1 MKNIYSLRSLI
12 MLITAICIAGVSNAQ
27 LASTYNFTSLTGT
40 YSSISGTGTYVGAV
54 CADDANQAAIP
65 IGFPFVF
72 SGITYNTVSACSN
85 GWLSLSGALPSAA
98 VGRGNSTA
106 NATTIGAGFLMAYW
120 DDLDGGSFS
129 SPAGTAYYLTTGV
142 SPNRVFTF
150 EWKEFTPFFVTTRAN
165 FQIKLYESSNVVEYW
180 YGTGNFA
187 STTATIGISNS
198 GSDYQTLSAPSAAPT
213 SSSTAFTTTIATSPA
228 NGQIYRWYSCAVTA
242 SASNSGPVCPGGT
255 VTLTGVTTGTSYSWA
270 GPGSYSSL
278 SLSPV
283 ITGATAGTYTL
294 SATNGTCTTT
304 ATTTVSFLAAA
315 PVPVITPSVA
325 TICNGGNVTLTATVP
340 PTPGTILSQNFN
352 TSIAPWVVDNTGS
365 TTAAALSPFQLQP
378 NGYFYSPYS
387 VTFNSPDNTQFLLSI
402 PDAGGSGSVTSTRI
416 TSPVFSLVGYSAAT
430 FSFQHNYRRWAT
442 GDVNVNAEI
451 STNGGLTWTVINNY
465 FSGGVDVG
473 ATGSFATASFPLTAY
488 LGMSNCMVRFNYTS
502 TWGFWWALDNILITG
517 TPTSSTPPTWT
528 PTTHLFSDPGFT
540 TPYVAGTPAT
550 NVYVHPTTVLSPIV
564 VNYVATVTGSGCS
577 SMDTTAVTI
586 NTPPTSVSATASGT
600 ALCVGNTLT
609 LTGTATGATTYSW
622 SGPGGYSSTALSPAG
637 ITVSTLSSGIYTL
650 VASSVCGTV
659 TATTA
664 SVTVTAGPAG
674 VTATASATTLCS
686 GDILTLTGTAVGG
699 VSYSW
704 SGPGG
709 YSAAVMTPSSFA
721 VTPSSSGIYTFTA
734 TNTCGAIVATTASV
748 TVNSIPTGV
757 SATASST
764 VLCAGNTLT
773 LTGTATSPITTT
785 YFWSGPGG
793 YSAAVLNPA
802 GFAVTTLSAGI
813 YSLTATNACGS
824 NNATTASVTVN
835 TPPTAV
841 TAAISATPLCAGN
854 PLTLTG
860 TATSPIATTYSWSGP
875 GGYSAAVLN
884 PPVITTTTLSA
895 GVYTLTA
902 TNTCGSTTA
911 NTASLVVNTVPTA
924 VIATANPTT
933 LCSGDALTL
942 TGAAT
947 STIPV
952 TYGWSGPGSYSSAV
966 QNPPAIITTTASAGV
981 YTITATNVCG
991 NTTATTAAVVVNT
1004 VPTAVTA
1011 TPNATVLCSGD
1022 VLTLTGTATSP
1033 ITTTYSWSGPNSYS
1047 SAVLSPA
1054 GFVTSTLSAGV
1065 YTLTATNVCGSTSAT
1080 TPSIII
1086 NTVPSTVTATASA
1099 TTLCAGN
1106 ALTLTGT
1113 STSPITTTYLWN
1125 GPGGYSS
1132 TNLNPAAIITT
1143 TLSTGIY
1150 TLTATNVC
1158 GSVADTTAFVTVN
1171 STPTAVTATAAP
1183 TPLCSGSTLTLTGT
1197 ATSPIATTYS
1207 WSGPNAYSST
1217 NLNPA
1222 GFVTST
1228 ASAGVYTLTATN
1240 SCGST
1245 SAVTT
1250 SVVVRTVPTGVTA
1263 TVSPTTL
1270 CSGSTL
1276 SLTGTSTS
1284 PITTTYSWSGP
1295 NSYSSAVQNPAPF
1308 VTSTLSAGVYT
1319 FTATNICGSTTATTA
1334 SVTVNRTPTGVTASA
1349 SPTSVCSSATLTLTG
1364 TATSPIT
1371 TTYSWSGPGGYS
1383 SAVLNPAGFITST
1396 LSAGVYTLTAT
1407 NTCGSSIATTTSVIV
1422 VGPPTGVTAN
1432 IVVGSLCSGFPMS
1445 LVGGASN
1452 ATNYSWSGPAGY
1464 SSTLLNPPTFTASVT
1479 SSGTYTLA
1487 AGNSCF
1493 TVTATASIVIAPLPP
1508 MGPITG
1514 ITTICEGSTSNL
1526 ADTVLGGVWSS
1537 SNPSVATI
1545 NAIGT
1550 VMGVAMGTTTIS
1562 YTNTNTCGTALA
1574 TTTVAVIPVPAS
1586 TPVTGSSLLCQGS
1599 ASLYSNIITGGAWS
1613 TSNPAVAT
1621 INGATG
1627 LATGMMTGSAIFY
1640 YTVNN
1645 GCGTPVTDTFAV
1657 SVITA
1662 PVAGNIFGPIRLC
1675 ISDTMRLYN
1684 YTTGGTWHVVNGRAS
1699 ITSTGGLV
1707 TGNASGVDTAYYVVT
1722 NSCGTDTTRFPFY
1735 IYTPAQCAALGVGA
1749 VNVTDFKVSI
1759 YPNPNSGS
1767 FTLSGSWIEGDNDAT
1782 IDIIDLLGQ
1791 VVYRKDIL
1799 ISNGKIDE
1807 QVQMGNGLS
1816 AGMYMLRINSAN
1828 AHDAIRF
1835 TTSQ

>member
-1 MKNIYSLRSLI
+1 MKNIFSLNKLLFLLSVVC
-12 MLITAICIAGVSNAQ
+12 ITICPGITRALPTLCTPVHTNGCTFGDYFTNVTFSTINNSTTCSGLTTGSSVF
-27 LASTYNFTSLTGT
+27 LAPNPTLMPGSTYTLSVSTYGSGGGDNAYGWIDYNADGTLAATEAVLTGT
-40 YSSISGTGTYVGAV
+40 SSGGDYNTYTVSVTIPLTATPGATYFRVRCNYSFSAGTTACGTYAWGETHDYQV
-54 CADDANQAAIP
+54 
-65 IGFPFVF
+65 
-72 SGITYNTVSACSN
+72 
-85 GWLSLSGALPSAA
+85 
-98 VGRGNSTA
+98 
-106 NATTIGAGFLMAYW
+106 TIGNLC
-120 DDLDGGSFS
+120 S
-129 SPAGTAYYLTTGV
+129 V
-142 SPNRVFTF
+142 
-150 EWKEFTPFFVTTRAN
+150 
-165 FQIKLYESSNVVEYW
+165 
-180 YGTGNFA
+180 
-187 STTATIGISNS
+187 TAT
-198 GSDYQTLSAPSAAPT
+198 
-213 SSSTAFTTTIATSPA
+213 
-228 NGQIYRWYSCAVTA
+228 
-242 SASNSGPVCPGGT
+242 ASNSGPACPGSP
-255 VTLTGVTTGTSYSWA
+255 VNLTGVTSGTSYSWA
-270 GPGSYSSL
+270 GPAGFSSVL
-278 SLSPV
+278 LSPV
-283 ITGATAGTYTL
+283 IPAAVAGVYTL
-294 SATNGTCTTT
+294 SATSGTCTTT
-304 ATTTVSFLAAA
+304 ATTTVSLLSAP
-315 PVPVITPSVA
+315 PVPVVTPSVA

-352 TSIAPWVVDNTGS
+352 AGITPWTVDNTGS
-365 TTAAALSPFQLQP
+365 LSTVAASPWQIQT
-378 NGYFYSPYS
+378 SPYTYS
-387 VTFNSPDNTQFLLSI
+387 FTSYSSPDNSQFAMVNS
-402 PDAGGSGSVTSTRI
+402 DAGGSSSTTRSKLI
-416 TSPVFSLVGYSAAT
+416 SPTFSLVGYSAASL
-430 FSFQHNYRRWAT
+430 SFQHYYRYITSDISASI
-442 GDVNVNAEI
+442 EI
-451 STNGGLTWTVINNY
+451 SIDGGTTWIVINNY
-465 FSGGVDVG
+465 VATVGG
-473 ATGSFATASFPLTAY
+473 ASAFATATFPLTAY
-488 LGMSNCMVRFNYTS
+488 LGNPNCKIRFNYS
-502 TWGFWWALDNILITG
+502 GSWGWYWALDNVVITG
-517 TPTSSTPPTWT
+517 TPTATAAPTWT
-528 PTTHLFSDPGFT
+528 PTTHLFSDPAFT

-550 NVYVHPTTVLSPIV
+550 NVYVHPTTVLSPTV

-609 LTGTATGATTYSW
+609 LTGTATGATSYSW
-622 SGPGGYSSTALSPAG
+622 SGPGGYSSTALNPAG
-637 ITVSTLSSGIYTL
+637 ITVTTASSGIYTL

-664 SVTVTAGPAG
+664 SVTVTAGPSG

-704 SGPGG
+704 SGPGS
-709 YSAAVMTPSSFA
+709 YSAAVMNPSSFA
-721 VTPSSSGIYTFTA
+721 VTTASSGIYTFTA

-785 YFWSGPGG
+785 YSWTGPGG

-835 TPPTAV
+835 TVPTAV
-841 TAAISATPLCAGN
+841 TASISATPLCEGN

-860 TATSPIATTYSWSGP
+860 TATSPITTTCSWSGP
-875 GGYSAAVLN
+875 GSYSAVVLN

-902 TNTCGSTTA
+902 TNVCGSTTA
-911 NTASLVVNTVPTA
+911 TTASLVINTVPTA
-924 VIATANPTT
+924 VTATANPTT
-933 LCSGDALTL
+933 LCAGDALTL

-1033 ITTTYSWSGPNSYS
+1033 ITTTYSWSGPDSYS

-1106 ALTLTGT
+1106 TLTLTGT
-1113 STSPITTTYLWN
+1113 STSPISTTYLWS

-1132 TNLNPAAIITT
+1132 TNLNPAAITTT

-1150 TLTATNVC
+1150 TLTSSNAC
-1158 GSVADTTAFVTVN
+1158 GSVSDTTAFVTVN

-1197 ATSPIATTYS
+1197 ATSPITTTYS
-1207 WSGPNAYSST
+1207 WSGPNAYTST

-1228 ASAGVYTLTATN
+1228 LSAGVYTLTATN

-1263 TVSPTTL
+1263 TASPTTL

-1284 PITTTYSWSGP
+1284 PITTTYSWTGP
-1295 NSYSSAVQNPAPF
+1295 NSYSSAVLNPAPF

-1319 FTATNICGSTTATTA
+1319 LTATNICGSTTATTA
-1334 SVTVNRTPTGVTASA
+1334 SVTVNRTPTAVTATA
-1349 SPTSVCSSATLTLTG
+1349 TPASVCSGATLTLTG

-1422 VGPPTGVTAN
+1422 VGPPTGVSAN
-1432 IVVGSLCSGFPMS
+1432 IVVGSLCAGTSMS
-1445 LVGGASN
+1445 LVGAASN
-1452 ATNYSWSGPAGY
+1452 ATNYSWSGPGGY
-1464 SSTLLNPPTFTASVT
+1464 SSTLLNPPSFTASVT

-1487 AGNSCF
+1487 TGNSCF

-1514 ITTICEGSTSNL
+1514 TTTICEGTTSNL

-1574 TTTVAVIPVPAS
+1574 TTTVTIIPVPVP
-1586 TPVTGSSLLCQGS
+1586 TPVTGSALICQGS
-1599 ASLYSNIITGGAWS
+1599 VSLYSNIITGGAWS
-1613 TSNPAVAT
+1613 TSNPAIAT
-1621 INGATG
+1621 INSTTG
-1627 LATGMMTGSAIFY
+1627 LATGMMPGSAVFY
-1640 YTVNN
+1640 YTVSNA
-1645 GCGTPVTDTFAV
+1645 CGAPIIDTFAV
-1657 SVITA
+1657 GVIIA

-1707 TGNASGVDTAYYVVT
+1707 TGNASGVDTAYYVVS

-1735 IYTPAQCAALGVGA
+1735 IYTPAQCAALGVGG

-1759 YPNPNSGS
+1759 YPNPNNGE
-1767 FTLSGSWIEGDNDAT
+1767 FTLSGSWIEGDNEAT
-1782 IDIIDLLGQ
+1782 IEIIDLLGQ
-1791 VVYRKDIL
+1791 VVYRKDIR

>member
-1 MKNIYSLRSLI
+1 MKNIYSLRSLWF
-12 MLITAICIAGVSNAQ
+12 LLVVLCFSKQGAAQTTAAA
-27 LASTYNFTSLTGT
+27 YNFTALSGTFTSISATGT
-40 YSSISGTGTYVGAV
+40 STTTISF
-54 CADDANQAAIP
+54 DDANQSGIS
-65 IGFPFVF
+65 IGFPFIF
-72 SGITYNTVSACSN
+72 CTTSYNTLSVCSN
-85 GWLSLSGALPSAA
+85 GWLSLANSTSSVLTNSAA
-98 VGRGNSTA
+98 NVP
-106 NATTIGAGFLMAYW
+106 GAGFLMPFW
-120 DDLDGGSFS
+120 DDLNG
-129 SPAGTAYYLTTGV
+129 AGCTAYYQTTGV
-142 SPNRVFTF
+142 SPNRIFTF
-150 EWKEFTPFFVTTRAN
+150 EWNNWGSYLFNGTGN
-165 FQIKLYESSNVVEYW
+165 NSFQVKLYEAGNVIEFI
-180 YGTGNFA
+180 YGPGTYAGKA
-187 STTATIGISNS
+187 ATIGIANS
-198 GSDYQTLSAPSAAPT
+198 TTDYQTLPT
-213 SSSTAFTTTIATSPA
+213 SGVSPTPSSTTFTTTISGAPIA
-228 NGQIYRWYSCAVTA
+228 NQIYRWYGCAVTTT
-242 SASNSGPVCPGGT
+242 ASNSGPVCPGGT

-283 ITGATAGTYTL
+283 VTGATAGTYTL
-294 SATNGTCTTT
+294 SATNGTCTVT
-304 ATTTVSFLAAA
+304 ATTTVSFLPAA
-315 PVPVITPSVA
+315 PVPVVTPSVA

-365 TTAAALSPFQLQP
+365 TSAAALLPFQLQP

-387 VTFNSPDNTQFLLSI
+387 ATFNSPDNSQFLLSI

-416 TSPVFSLVGYSAAT
+416 TSPVFSLVGYSAASL
-430 FSFQHNYRRWAT
+430 SFQHFYRYW
-442 GDVNVNAEI
+442 GSDVNVNAEI
-451 STNGGLTWTVINNY
+451 STNGGLTWNVINNY
-465 FSGGVDVG
+465 FSGGASVG
-473 ATGSFATASFPLTAY
+473 ASGSFATATFPLTAY
-488 LGMSNCMVRFNYTS
+488 LGMSNCMIRFNYLT
-502 TWGFWWALDNILITG
+502 TWGFYWALDNIVITG

-550 NVYVHPTTVLSPIV
+550 NVYVHPTTVLSPTV
-564 VNYVATVTGSGCS
+564 VNYVATVSGSGCS

-709 YSAAVMTPSSFA
+709 YSAAVMSPSSFA
-721 VTPSSSGIYTFTA
+721 VTTASSGIYTFTA

-785 YFWSGPGG
+785 YSWSGPGG

-841 TAAISATPLCAGN
+841 TASISATPLCAGN
-854 PLTLTG
+854 ALTLTG

-875 GGYSAAVLN
+875 GSYSSAVLN

-924 VIATANPTT
+924 VTATANPTT

-991 NTTATTAAVVVNT
+991 STTATTAAVVVNT

-1113 STSPITTTYLWN
+1113 STSPIATTYLWN

-1183 TPLCSGSTLTLTGT
+1183 TPLCSGSTLTLTGA

-1207 WSGPNAYSST
+1207 WSGPNAYAST

-1228 ASAGVYTLTATN
+1228 ASAGVYTLMATN

-1263 TVSPTTL
+1263 TASPTTL

-1349 SPTSVCSSATLTLTG
+1349 SPTSVCSGATLTLTG

-1514 ITTICEGSTSNL
+1514 TTTICEGSTSNL

-1574 TTTVAVIPVPAS
+1574 TTTVTVIPVPAS

-1707 TGNASGVDTAYYVVT
+1707 TGNASGVDTAYYVVS
-1722 NSCGTDTTRFPFY
+1722 NACGTDTTRFPFY

-1767 FTLSGSWIEGDNDAT
+1767 FTLSGSWIEGDNEAT
-1782 IDIIDLLGQ
+1782 IEIIDLLGQ
-1791 VVYRKDIL
+1791 VVYRKDIR

-1807 QVQMGNGLS
+1807 QVQMSNGLS